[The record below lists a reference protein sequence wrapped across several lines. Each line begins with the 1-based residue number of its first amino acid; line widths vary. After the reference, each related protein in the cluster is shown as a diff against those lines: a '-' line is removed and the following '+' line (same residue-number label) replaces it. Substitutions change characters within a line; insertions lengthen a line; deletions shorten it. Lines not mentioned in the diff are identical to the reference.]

1 MSMNEQ
7 QILEEA
13 LKLSDKARLR
23 IAEALW
29 QESKPQDHPPRTAL
43 EKRAAE
49 RLKAYE
55 NGNVEMVDALESLK
69 RVKERVCGRIKQ
81 SSRN

>member
-1 MSMNEQ
+1 MNEQ

-13 LKLSDKARLR
+13 RKLPDEARLR

-29 QESKPQDHPPRTAL
+29 HESNPQDRPPRSAL
-43 EKRAAE
+43 EKIAAE

-55 NGNVEMVDALESLK
+55 NGEVEMVDALESLNK
-69 RVKERVCGRIKQ
+69 IKERVCGRIKQ
-81 SSRN
+81 SSKAR